1 MQKGQGGGNDDE
13 NFNQSLQTKDFPE
26 KNEHHTAP
34 ETQNNDRNLD
44 QNRQLK
50 IHKKNKVK

>member
-34 ETQNNDRNLD
+34 EPQNNDRNLD

>member
-13 NFNQSLQTKDFPE
+13 NFNQSLQTKNFPE
-26 KNEHHTAP
+26 MNEHHIAP